1 MKWIKLAFR
10 NILRNKRRS
19 FVTMIAI
26 GVGFAAISLYHGYI
40 YHAYEGLKIIA
51 IHGEGLGNLRIN
63 KAGWKE
69 KGKMEPEKY
78 MFSREETEKII
89 RLVGEE
95 KEVVLSTPQ
104 IQVIGMVTN
113 GAIST
118 TFLAQGVVPKDDT
131 IIKGSSARFMPVEGQ
146 KLSDDK
152 QYGVEMAVDLAK
164 YLNLT
169 PGQDG
174 VVMAITVGGQMNA
187 MDMQVCG
194 LYDTGNDMS
203 NDKFMRFNFYFAQS
217 LLNTRSAE
225 RIVVL
230 LKDWKDTEKMRALL
244 LKKLKAAGIDCEI
257 RTWDELSISYSKTK
271 SYLDT
276 LFVFLFSIVIVMVI
290 MTTINT
296 MGMTILERT
305 REIGTLRALGLK
317 LKGVSVLFAL
327 EGAFL
332 GLFGSMAGI
341 ILHTSVWALIKVYT
355 PHYLPP
361 GFSTPVPMKVDMVPY
376 FLVFLLLCLVVL
388 SMFSAII
395 PARRAA
401 RKNIVDALGHI

>member
-1 MKWIKLAFR
+1 
-10 NILRNKRRS
+10 
-19 FVTMIAI
+19 
-26 GVGFAAISLYHGYI
+26 
-40 YHAYEGLKIIA
+40 
-51 IHGEGLGNLRIN
+51 
-63 KAGWKE
+63 
-69 KGKMEPEKY
+69 
-78 MFSREETEKII
+78 
-89 RLVGEE
+89 
-95 KEVVLSTPQ
+95 
-104 IQVIGMVTN
+104 
-113 GAIST
+113 
-118 TFLAQGVVPKDDT
+118 
-131 IIKGSSARFMPVEGQ
+131 
-146 KLSDDK
+146 
-152 QYGVEMAVDLAK
+152 
-164 YLNLT
+164 
-169 PGQDG
+169 
-174 VVMAITVGGQMNA
+174 

-401 RKNIVDALGHI
+401 RKNIVDALGHV